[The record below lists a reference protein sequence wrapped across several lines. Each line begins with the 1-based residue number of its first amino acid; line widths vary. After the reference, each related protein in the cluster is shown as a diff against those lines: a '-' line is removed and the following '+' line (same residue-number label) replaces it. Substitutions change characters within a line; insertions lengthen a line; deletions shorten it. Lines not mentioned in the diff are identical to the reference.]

1 MSAKVEAIVEAKDGA
16 KVEEKN
22 GTKVKLFIMQTKRI
36 W

>member
-1 MSAKVEAIVEAKDGA
+1 MSAKVEAIVEAKHGA

-22 GTKVKLFIMQTKRI
+22 GAKVEFFIMQTKRI